1 MTFRLFILQLTSSI
15 SALKHSP
22 SRKGRKDISFKRTVQ
37 SHQRTVSITNETD
50 QQATLSSTS
59 APAAAVADADAEEET
74 ALASA
79 DKLETTTATATSN
92 EDPSTNDGKNTIF
105 VFLGHIISFHRSVFF
120 NVYVLL
126 LKYLYSR
133 IEIF

>member
-1 MTFRLFILQLTSSI
+1 MTFRLFILQLTSFI

-22 SRKGRKDISFKRTVQ
+22 SRKGRKDISFKKTVQ

-59 APAAAVADADAEEET
+59 APAAAVADAEEET

-79 DKLETTTATATSN
+79 DKLETTTVTATST
-92 EDPSTNDGKNTIF
+92 EDPSTNDGKNTIYYNSDGCDAVVYSYLWGTLF
-105 VFLGHIISFHRSVFF
+105 HFIALSFSMFMYYF
-120 NVYVLL
+120 
-126 LKYLYSR
+126 
-133 IEIF
+133 

>member
-1 MTFRLFILQLTSSI
+1 MTNSIWPFAFFVKKLLIVLTTTFTHFI

-22 SRKGRKDISFKRTVQ
+22 SRKGRKDISFKRAVQ

-59 APAAAVADADAEEET
+59 APAAAVADAEEET

-79 DKLETTTATATSN
+79 DKLEITTATATSN
-92 EDPSTNDGKNTIF
+92 EGPSTNDGKNTI
-105 VFLGHIISFHRSVFF
+105 
-120 NVYVLL
+120 
-126 LKYLYSR
+126 
-133 IEIF
+133 